1 MKAITGESEIVQIV
15 EFAKK
20 SKQKDGEN
28 LASFHLDVLKD
39 IMKGTEDLP
48 ALVVSITGVFRSGKS
63 FLLNLML
70 TYLSH
75 LSENV
80 SQTQIH
86 VHVHINNN
94 NDKLVILFNKIKSV
108 TESLVETFITKSL
121 HRCPFHTLPAF

>member
-1 MKAITGESEIVQIV
+1 MQIV

-28 LASFHLDVLKD
+28 LASFHLDVLND

-48 ALVVSITGVFRSGKS
+48 ALVVSITGVYRSGKS

-75 LSENV
+75 LSKNV
-80 SQTQIH
+80 SQTHIY
-86 VHVHINNN
+86 INN
-94 NDKLVILFNKIKSV
+94 K
-108 TESLVETFITKSL
+108 
-121 HRCPFHTLPAF
+121 